1 MNPDNRAATAA
12 AALALFCLLAAG
24 CAKTGEP
31 QPPLLLIPR
40 PASDLNA
47 VQISNEIVI
56 SVSLPVENTAGGP
69 VTTLDLIEV
78 LRVLESERISAGP
91 LPEEQFLARAGRV
104 LSLSVGDS
112 AAYTSNGRLT
122 LRDDMAGMS
131 GIHNSGFRYAVRFI
145 NRKNQTAGLSNQV
158 FIAPVPMPAAPG
170 PPAFEVAEDRIRVT
184 WEDPQT
190 NTDGSTPPT
199 VAGYNLYRAETPDG
213 SGAVPL
219 NNSPLQKPEYEDR
232 AFEFGK
238 TYFYAVS
245 VVGSRENPYAESRP
259 SEPAS
264 VTPRDTFPPG
274 APVNLNAVVE
284 SGMVILL
291 WSAPGAADVA
301 GYRIYRRP
309 EGGARALLEPELV
322 NEFSY
327 RDTKVEPGRR
337 YTYSVHAVDT
347 HGNEGPAA
355 ETSAN

>member
-1 MNPDNRAATAA
+1 MNPDNRGAPAVAAFTI
-12 AALALFCLLAAG
+12 FCLLAAG

-31 QPPLLLIPR
+31 QPPLLLIPK

-47 VQISNEIVI
+47 VQVSNEIVI
-56 SVSLPVENTAGGP
+56 SVSLPVENTTGGP
-69 VTTLDLIEV
+69 VTTLSLIEV
-78 LRVLESERISAGP
+78 LRVLESERTSTGP
-91 LPEEQFLARAGRV
+91 LSEEEFLARASRV
-104 LSLSVGDS
+104 FSLSVEDS
-112 AAYTSNGRLT
+112 AANTGTGRLT
-122 LRDDMAGMS
+122 FRDDMAGLSDVHRS
-131 GIHNSGFRYAVRFI
+131 GLRYAVRFV

-158 FIAPVPMPAAPG
+158 FIAPVSMPAAPG
-170 PPAFEVAEDRIRVT
+170 PPAFEIAEDRIRVT
-184 WEDPQT
+184 WKEPQA

-213 SGAVPL
+213 FGAVPL
-219 NNSPLQKPEYEDR
+219 NASLLPKPEYEDR

-238 TYFYAVS
+238 TYYYAVS

-259 SEPAS
+259 SEPAA

-284 SGMVILL
+284 GGVVILL

-309 EGGARALLEPELV
+309 EGGERALLEPELV
-322 NEFSY
+322 TEFSY

-337 YTYSVHAVDT
+337 YTYSVHAVDA